1 MHLLRL
7 EGIEKHFGKIQALRG
22 VDLDLNHGEALG
34 IVGDNGAGKST
45 LLKIMSGVVMPD
57 HGRIFLDGKDVHF
70 RTPKDARARGIE
82 MVYQDLSLCETLTV
96 AQNVFLGREPVRRL
110 LGVPLLDK
118 KALYDKTQRVLEE
131 LRIKIPSIRAQVK
144 NLSGGQRQAVAIG
157 RAVTFKPKILIL
169 DEPTA
174 ALAVREVQKVLDL
187 INNLKSH
194 NIATILISH
203 RLQDVMTVTDRVV
216 VMYEGKK
223 VAERKTRDLKL
234 EELINLISQSKS
246 AVRGDGSE

>member
-1 MHLLRL
+1 MQLLHL

-22 VDLDLNHGEALG
+22 VDLDLNYGEALG

-45 LLKIMSGVVMPD
+45 LLKIMSGVVVPD
-57 HGRIFLDGKDVHF
+57 HGRISLDGKDVHF
-70 RTPKDARARGIE
+70 RTPRDARARGIE

-96 AQNVFLGREPVRRL
+96 AQNVFLGREPVKRV

-118 KALYDKTQRVLEE
+118 KELYEKTQHVLEE
-131 LRIKIPSIRAQVK
+131 LKIKIPSIRAQVK

-157 RAVTFKPKILIL
+157 RAVTFSPKILIL

-203 RLQDVMTVTDRVV
+203 RLQDVMTVTDRVA

-223 VAERKTRDLKL
+223 VAEKQTSDLNL
-234 EELINLISQSKS
+234 EELINLISQSKM
-246 AVRGDGSE
+246 AARGDGSE